1 MVAVDVAATDTSSSG
16 TGDEMNGSANL
27 HMHANNTPAS
37 AVMSPTETE
46 TGLVAHK
53 NKNKTA
59 RINIVAVFFATG
71 ALGTVEVFLAALAE
85 LSLVFTAVGA
95 WVVVFFATGVFLGA
109 VEVFLVAL
117 AGLSLVFTAVGA
129 WVFLVALAG
138 FSLVSVR
145 AFAGL
150 LLLVTLLTPF
160 LARRFRPGGARDA
173 LPVARIGN
181 QQLCRQPHSLTAHV
195 DTQSNRT
202 PNISHIAGVLC
213 GCGAQLK
220 MSADS
225 RFRCFQV

>member
-1 MVAVDVAATDTSSSG
+1 VVLAGFA
-16 TGDEMNGSANL
+16 
-27 HMHANNTPAS
+27 
-37 AVMSPTETE
+37 
-46 TGLVAHK
+46 GLLWVVYHRHVVNWAYS
-53 NKNKTA
+53 
-59 RINIVAVFFATG
+59 VFFIDTHQQ
-71 ALGTVEVFLAALAE
+71 LAASE
-85 LSLVFTAVGA
+85 QHPRSPGA
-95 WVVVFFATGVFLGA
+95 GA
-109 VEVFLVAL
+109 RLFLVAL

-181 QQLCRQPHSLTAHV
+181 PTTVSDNWQPHSVTAHV

-202 PNISHIAGVLC
+202 TNISNMAGVLC
-213 GCGAQLK
+213 VGMGQLK

-225 RFRCFQV
+225 IYALSV